1 VRIERRQTPVPGLP
15 AGVVCGALLALA
27 AAGLALWLR
36 FGLPLPLC
44 RFREM
49 TGLACPTCGSTR
61 LARAL
66 LQGDLAAAAG
76 WNPFMFLALSCVALW
91 AVVSVSLRL
100 LGHPGWRIELAKG
113 EWRALQIAFAVALVG
128 SWIYLIW
135 RGV

>member
-1 VRIERRQTPVPGLP
+1 M
-15 AGVVCGALLALA
+15 VCGTLLAFA
-27 AAGLALWLR
+27 AAGLLLWIR

-61 LARAL
+61 MVRAL
-66 LQGDLAAAAG
+66 LEGNLAAAAG
-76 WNPFMFLALSCVALW
+76 WNPFMFVALACFAVW
-91 AVVSVSLRL
+91 AVASASLRV
-100 LGHPGWRIELAKG
+100 LGHPGWRIELAKR
-113 EWRALQIAFAVALVG
+113 EWRALQIAFVVALVG